1 MPFICILRL
10 VGAYQSTFL
19 SCRTKGVVKLSAKPI
34 KDPKSTGKG
43 APLSSKPTTCS
54 TPPRGSLPAG
64 WPSRAGTQSNWQKLR
79 APAFSPRRRLQ
90 LPARASPRAMAESR
104 SSSEAP
110 LSACTSCTKYAAH
123 AGSHFAL
130 LGATCGQAS
139 ERENGRCRRSVD
151 VGSRREADA
160 AFRLLRLAQ
169 SRRDVACGHNFAR
182 EICLNFVCHGTRPG

>member
-1 MPFICILRL
+1 MPFIGILRL

-34 KDPKSTGKG
+34 KDPKS
-43 APLSSKPTTCS
+43 
-54 TPPRGSLPAG
+54 PAG

-79 APAFSPRRRLQ
+79 APVFSPRRLLQ

-182 EICLNFVCHGTRPG
+182 EICLNFVCHGKRPG